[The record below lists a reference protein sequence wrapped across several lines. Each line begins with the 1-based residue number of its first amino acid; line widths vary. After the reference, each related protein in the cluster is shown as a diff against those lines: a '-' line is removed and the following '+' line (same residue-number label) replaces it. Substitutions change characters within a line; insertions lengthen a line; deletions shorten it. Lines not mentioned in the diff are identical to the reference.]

1 MTTYL
6 VRFSTNGIDQTEYT
20 LTVSGTMTRRDFTDV
35 ACAVTGVAIQPETI
49 TIYQQIYPA

>member
-20 LTVSGTMTRRDFTDV
+20 LTTNDHMSRRDLTDV

-49 TIYQQIYPA
+49 TIYQQVYPA